1 VEGLRAIWSEQ
12 VAARLK
18 PHAQGLFI
26 EAVIVSVERNVVSLR
41 VPHQALVERARKR
54 SNEVSAVLGDLLDR
68 SIRVDVLDSS
78 AADAADAGDAGDAG
92 ETAASPEPSAP
103 ATSHEAKVQRIVER
117 FPGSVVVRDDEG
129 TT

>member
-1 VEGLRAIWSEQ
+1 MSAGGLQAIWSEQ

-26 EAVIVSVERNVVSLR
+26 EAVIVAVERNVVSLR

-54 SNEVSAVLGDLLDR
+54 SNEVEAVLGDLLDR

-78 AADAADAGDAGDAG
+78 AGDAADAGDAG
-92 ETAASPEPSAP
+92 ETATSPEPSAP

>member
-1 VEGLRAIWSEQ
+1 MSAGGLQAIWSEQ

-41 VPHQALVERARKR
+41 VPHQTLVERARKR
-54 SNEVSAVLGDLLDR
+54 SNEVEAVLGDLLDR

-78 AADAADAGDAGDAG
+78 AADAADAGDAD
-92 ETAASPEPSAP
+92 ETATSPEPSP
-103 ATSHEAKVQRIVER
+103 PVTSHEAKVQRIVER

>member
-1 VEGLRAIWSEQ
+1 MSAGGLQAIWSEQ

-26 EAVIVSVERNVVSLR
+26 EAVIVAVERNVVSLR

-54 SNEVSAVLGDLLDR
+54 SNEVEAVLGDLLDR
-68 SIRVDVLDSS
+68 SIRVDVLDSAAAE
-78 AADAADAGDAGDAG
+78 AADASDAA
-92 ETAASPEPSAP
+92 TSPEPSAP